1 MRSIFKSWFLGKFDF
16 KNICIL
22 QLHYYFSFIGSKCYY
37 FEKDAPGSF
46 NKTQNYCNGIF
57 GENMAGKIFEPRD
70 SYTNEVVLKEAEEVM
85 GCTCYS
91 FIGVKFEVV
100 RLEAM

>member
-1 MRSIFKSWFLGKFDF
+1 MNRGNYMRKYGI
-16 KNICIL
+16 
-22 QLHYYFSFIGSKCYY
+22 HYFSFINSKCYY

-46 NKTQNYCNGIF
+46 EKAQNYCNGIF

-70 SYTNEVVLKEAEEVM
+70 PYTNEVVLKEAEEVM

-91 FIGVKFEVV
+91 FIGVQIEVSFQIEIHI
-100 RLEAM
+100 LI

>member
-1 MRSIFKSWFLGKFDF
+1 
-16 KNICIL
+16 
-22 QLHYYFSFIGSKCYY
+22 
-37 FEKDAPGSF
+37 
-46 NKTQNYCNGIF
+46 
-57 GENMAGKIFEPRD
+57 MAGKIFEPRD

-85 GCTCYS
+85 GCTCYG